1 MEVTLYTIK
10 GCNYCD
16 MTKELMRR
24 ASLDYTL
31 VLVGRDMT
39 KAQMEKKFPLAKGFP
54 YVIIDGQAIPGLQA
68 TAKYLVD
75 RGFASK
81 MRKTKVSNCKSC
93 NQ

>member
-10 GCNYCD
+10 GCNYCE

-39 KAQMEKKFPLAKGFP
+39 KAQMEKKFPLAKGYP
-54 YVIIDGQAIPGLQA
+54 YVVIDGKGFPGLHA
-68 TAKYLVD
+68 TAKYLIKE
-75 RGFASK
+75 GL
-81 MRKTKVSNCKSC
+81 VSSRTNPKK
-93 NQ
+93 